1 MILIVNACILCV
13 YYNMR
18 YKKNKSYWFCGD
30 RRHSRMAFR
39 MMFRIAVNSNCE
51 EGKVQLILKKTRMT
65 IILYILSLILLF
77 AGGAALY
84 YYQIYHAAAIFIPKE
99 QREITG
105 MLNRPGCGW
114 YRLYAYYLNPGTS
127 LPADKLSIFEEKDG
141 YTYRLALLE
150 FNLAE
155 YNNQKLDTVA
165 LNNVEKVLQL
175 FSNTKSKV
183 IVRFLYDW
191 DGLSVPKE
199 PTERSIIEQHMKQAG
214 IILNKYKSLIYTT
227 QGIFVG
233 NWAEMHNSNYLS
245 AEDMTALLACYASA
259 TDPSIYLAV
268 RTPAQYRAIV
278 QELEEHPEK
287 YEEYDVSGSK
297 LLERL
302 GLFNDGMFGSV
313 SDTGTYHEAD
323 VAVTLNDKLA
333 ARESE
338 LNFQNE
344 LCQTVPNGGE
354 VVIDNPYNDGENA
367 IKDLAKMHVS
377 YLNRMYDEAVI
388 QKWKESTY
396 TGSEILYQNKSY
408 YNYITDHMGARF
420 VLKNFSFSQKPSK
433 KQMAKGRLE
442 LENKGFSA
450 LYQKAVLTITM
461 INTETKEET
470 IVWDSETEKEGEA
483 VVFLPGQESISI
495 PFSISLSDYE
505 KGVYTFT
512 ARLTDSESG
521 ELISFA
527 NDSFDEVTGGYVL
540 GTASM

>member
-1 MILIVNACILCV
+1 M
-13 YYNMR
+13 
-18 YKKNKSYWFCGD
+18 
-30 RRHSRMAFR
+30 
-39 MMFRIAVNSNCE
+39 
-51 EGKVQLILKKTRMT
+51 KKTRKN
-65 IILYILSLILLF
+65 IIIYILSLILLF
-77 AGGAALY
+77 AGGGAAVH
-84 YYQIYHAAAIFIPKE
+84 YYQIHSVSVVFLPQE
-99 QREITG
+99 QNEITG

-114 YRLYAYYLNPGTS
+114 YQLYAYYLTPEAS
-127 LPADKLSIFEEKDG
+127 LSTDKLYISEEKDG
-141 YTYRLALLE
+141 YTFRLALLE

-155 YNNQKLDTVA
+155 YNHQKLDTAA
-165 LNNVEKVLQL
+165 LNNIEKVLQL

-191 DGLSVPKE
+191 DGLAMQKE
-199 PTERSIIEQHMKQAG
+199 PAERSIIEQHMKQAG
-214 IILNKYKSLIYTT
+214 KILNKYKSLIYTT

-287 YEEYDVSGSK
+287 YDEYDVSGSK

-302 GLFNDGMFGSV
+302 GLFNDGMLGSI
-313 SDTGTYHEAD
+313 SDTGTYREAD
-323 VAVTLNDKLA
+323 AAVTLNDKLA
-333 ARESE
+333 ARETE

-344 LCQTVPNGGE
+344 LCRTVPNGGE

-377 YLNRMYDEAVI
+377 YLNRIYDEAVI

-396 TGSEILYQNKSY
+396 TGSESLYQDQSY

-470 IVWDSETEKEGEA
+470 IVWDSETEKEGEDA
-483 VVFLPGQESISI
+483 VFLSGQESISI

-505 KGVYTFT
+505 EGVYTFT
-512 ARLTDSESG
+512 AQLTDSESG

-527 NDSFDEVTGGYVL
+527 NDSFNEVTGGYVL
-540 GTASM
+540 GTVSISK